1 MSDGDGRKL
10 SYSER
15 DRLRREGGGEKGPRK
30 PRGEAAQAREKVATT
45 EYLRSAERALFS
57 KKGDTEADRLAK
69 EVHAAHGTKDLP
81 RACRAYFDAE
91 GIPKDLVL
99 LGIFLDSH
107 DSDLICA
114 ALEELLQGEYD
125 YAGSSLKSQLK
136 VLAFHAEDRVAE
148 LAEELLE
155 AS

>member
-1 MSDGDGRKL
+1 MSDQDGRKL
-10 SYSER
+10 SYSEL
-15 DRLRREGGGEKGPRK
+15 DRLRREGGGQKGPRK
-30 PRGEAAQAREKVATT
+30 PRGEAAQAREEAATT
-45 EYLRSAERALFS
+45 QYMRSAEKELFA
-57 KKGDTEADRLAK
+57 KKGDSEAERLAK
-69 EVHAAHGTKDLP
+69 EVHAAHGTKNL
-81 RACRAYFDAE
+81 AKTCRAYFEAH
-91 GIPKDLVL
+91 GVPKDLVL

-148 LAEELLE
+148 LAEDLLE
-155 AS
+155 G